1 MNPSHDSSSSSDNS
15 ASANSASANSASANS
30 ASANTEEADLAQ
42 ALNAL
47 EEGVVAL
54 RQRYTR
60 VVQAQAEKQEVRVRI
75 NRAQSELR
83 QHRTKQVEEDLNNL
97 QNKLEE
103 IELTLESQ
111 LFSWSSLKEPF
122 WQIVRFGGVGV
133 VLGWLL
139 KSLT

>member
-1 MNPSHDSSSSSDNS
+1 MNPSHDSSPNPDNTVPDLTPSGQTPSDQTV
-15 ASANSASANSASANS
+15 AN
-30 ASANTEEADLAQ
+30 LGQ

-47 EEGVVAL
+47 EDGVAVL
-54 RQRYTR
+54 RQRYDS
-60 VVQAQAEKQEVRVRI
+60 VIQAQSEKQEVRVRI

-83 QHRTKQVEEDLNNL
+83 QHRTKQVEEELNSL

-122 WQIVRFGGVGV
+122 WQIVRFGGVGIV
-133 VLGWLL
+133 IGWVLR
-139 KSLT
+139 SLM